1 LTTGNETGITTCTV
15 VASSTLKALRLL
27 REQLG
32 PDAFVVSSSVTA
44 GGVEIVASLQ
54 APAAGRIPPA
64 TPLALAAPSTL
75 TLVQTPAAPVD
86 GGNGSVLREIHSMRG
101 MIEEQLAGL
110 TWNEAQKRDPL
121 RGQLLRTLLGA
132 GFSARL
138 AKDLLADLP
147 AGLDHAGGLAHIKS
161 AMASQMPVLEDEDAL
176 MNEGGVYAL
185 MGPTGVGKTTT
196 TAKLAARCVMRFGA
210 EKLALITTDSYRIG
224 AYEQLRIYGQ
234 ILGVAVHAVKDAG
247 DLEAVLASLQDKHM
261 VLIDTVGMSQRDRAV
276 SDQIAMLCGASR
288 PVKRLLLL
296 NASSHGDTLNEVVKA
311 YRHGGQAA
319 SGNDLA
325 GCILTKVDEAT
336 HPGVL
341 VDIVIRHQLT
351 LHYVSSGQKVPE
363 NLLLG
368 NREQLID
375 SVFEARSQ
383 SSLFVPGEADLDEQ
397 PAALRNEAKV
407 AAAEAVSQRLRAQCR
422 QLISTLAHNAQ
433 ELTSNAAA
441 LAAGD
446 IGFEQSRALWRQLS
460 GDPVQAG
467 AIAATLMRQAHADS
481 KRHCSD
487 YVLASSRDIQLPTD
501 DKAEAR
507 HPVTALLSDRT
518 GQPFAAPLW
527 ALLADAASSA
537 NAGQVSP
544 DALDPHHFDN
554 KPVVHLFSGMASFD
568 QVQVWQASGLRW
580 VASVPASLQVELA
593 EDGLS
598 ATLQELVSGLE
609 FSLPQPVSFRGK
621 TGLLSIAEMLVSLCP
636 DAQGDRTRA
645 PADASLQRCVVRR
658 IVDAASGT
666 LVAHSYLLTSINIQ
680 AKAQQIMQWAVWRS
694 AAEPYF
700 KLLEQSLLQFAG
712 SLASAEPV
720 RLDTLRVAAQ
730 ACTTVFRLQQAPHT
744 WAATARRA
752 VAQLAGQPVHAD
764 QPVPGPVLF
773 EGLGKLYVLLDAL
786 ESDETA
792 ALPAAYPDPVQRGGV
807 QHGQNSA

>member
-1 LTTGNETGITTCTV
+1 VTIGSETGMTNCTV
-15 VASSTLKALRLL
+15 VAPSTLKALRLL

-32 PDAFVVSSSVTA
+32 PDAFVVSSRVTA
-44 GGVEIVASLQ
+44 GCVEMVASLQ
-54 APAAGRIPPA
+54 APATGRIAPVG
-64 TPLALAAPSTL
+64 PLALAAPSTL
-75 TLVQTPAAPVD
+75 ALVPIPADPAD
-86 GGNGSVLREIHSMRG
+86 GGDSSVLREIHSMRG

-110 TWNEAQKRDPL
+110 TWKDAQKRDPL
-121 RGQLLRTLLGA
+121 RGQLLRDLLGA

-147 AGLDHAGGLAHIKS
+147 AGLNHASGLAHIKS

-276 SDQIAMLCGASR
+276 SDQVAMLCGASR

-311 YRHGGQAA
+311 YRHGGQAPN
-319 SGNDLA
+319 GTDLA

-336 HPGVL
+336 HPGGL
-341 VDIVIRHQLT
+341 LDIVIRHKLT
-351 LHYVSSGQKVPE
+351 IHYVSSGQKVPE
-363 NLLLG
+363 NLMLG
-368 NREQLID
+368 NRRELID
-375 SVFEARSQ
+375 SVFEAKSQ

-397 PAALRNEAKV
+397 PAALRSEAKV

-422 QLISTLAHNAQ
+422 QLISTLAHNAR

-460 GDPVQAG
+460 GGPVPAG

-481 KRHCSD
+481 KRYCGD
-487 YVLASSRDIQLPTD
+487 YVLASSRDIKLPTD
-501 DKAEAR
+501 DQSDVCI
-507 HPVTALLSDRT
+507 HVTALLSDRG
-518 GQPFAAPLW
+518 GQPFAAPFL
-527 ALLADAASSA
+527 ALLAGAAKA
-537 NAGQVSP
+537 TNAGKVP
-544 DALDPHHFDN
+544 PCELDLQHFDN
-554 KPVVHLFSGMASFD
+554 KPVVHLFSGMASYD
-568 QVQVWQASGLRW
+568 QVQAWQAASLRW
-580 VASVPASLQVELA
+580 VAAVPASLKVELA
-593 EDGLS
+593 QDGLS

-609 FSLPQPVSFRGK
+609 FSQPQPVSFRAK
-621 TGLLSIAEMLVSLCP
+621 AGLLSIAEMLVSLCP
-636 DAQGDRTRA
+636 DAQGDL
-645 PADASLQRCVVRR
+645 ADGPVSLQRCVVIR
-658 IVDAASGT
+658 IVDAASGK
-666 LVAHSYLLTSINIQ
+666 LVAHNYLLSSVGIQ
-680 AKAQQIMQWAVWRS
+680 AKAEQIMQWAVWRS

-700 KLLEQSLLQFAG
+700 NVLEQSLLQLAG
-712 SLASAEPV
+712 SLALAEAG
-720 RLDTLRVAAQ
+720 RLDTLRVAMQ
-730 ACTTVFRLQQAPHT
+730 ACITVFRLHQAPHA

-752 VAQLAGQPVHAD
+752 VAQLAGQPVPAD

-786 ESDETA
+786 EIDETA
-792 ALPAAYPDPVQRGGV
+792 AWSTVAPDPVQTRDV
-807 QHGQNSA
+807 QQGENSV

>member
-1 LTTGNETGITTCTV
+1 LTTGSETGMTTCTV

-32 PDAFVVSSSVTA
+32 PDAFVVSSRVTA

-54 APAAGRIPPA
+54 APAAGRIPSVA
-64 TPLALAAPSTL
+64 SLALAAPSPL
-75 TLVQTPAAPVD
+75 MLVPAPAAPVD
-86 GGNGSVLREIHSMRG
+86 GGDSSVLREIHSMRG

-138 AKDLLADLP
+138 AKDLLTDLP
-147 AGLDHAGGLAHIKS
+147 TGLDHAGGLAYIKS

-319 SGNDLA
+319 SGTDLA

-351 LHYVSSGQKVPE
+351 IHYVSSGQKVPE

-368 NREQLID
+368 NRKLLID
-375 SVFEARSQ
+375 SVFEAKSQ

-397 PAALRNEAKV
+397 PAALRNEEKV

-441 LAAGD
+441 LATGD

-467 AIAATLMRQAHADS
+467 VIAATLVRQAHADS
-481 KRHCSD
+481 KRHCGD
-487 YVLASSRDIQLPTD
+487 YVLASSRDITLPAD
-501 DKAEAR
+501 DKGDSR
-507 HPVTALLSDRT
+507 IHVTALLSDRT
-518 GQPFAAPLW
+518 GQPFAAALSV
-527 ALLADAASSA
+527 LLAGAA
-537 NAGQVSP
+537 NADKVPP

-554 KPVVHLFSGMASFD
+554 KPVIHLFSGMASLD
-568 QVQVWQASGLRW
+568 QIQVWQAAGLRW

-636 DAQGDRTRA
+636 DAQGEHTGA
-645 PADASLQRCVVRR
+645 IAEASLQRCVVRR
-658 IVDAASGT
+658 VVDAASGK
-666 LVAHSYLLTSINIQ
+666 LLAHSYLLTSISIQ
-680 AKAQQIMQWAVWRS
+680 AKAPQIMQWAVWRS
-694 AAEPYF
+694 AVEPYF
-700 KLLEQSLLQFAG
+700 KLLEQSLLQFAD

-720 RLDTLRVAAQ
+720 RLDILRVAAQ
-730 ACTTVFRLQQAPHT
+730 ASTTVFRLQQAPHT

-752 VAQLAGQPVHAD
+752 VSQLTGQPVHAD

-792 ALPAAYPDPVQRGGV
+792 ESLAVYPEPVQKRDV
-807 QHGQNSA
+807 QHGENSA